1 MSFIIPEITF
11 DRIEQQS
18 PAATT
23 VEAVTQRVEDVSR
36 YFENVFR
43 GMKIMPQCQYFTR
56 PVYKACIKYMDPVAA
71 TAVSFLAADLV
82 MHQLLP
88 QAVNCL
94 TSYILPGTDAT
105 CAMGWEPWKTAAW
118 MAAALPVMY
127 AKFQRS

>member
-1 MSFIIPEITF
+1 
-11 DRIEQQS
+11 
-18 PAATT
+18 
-23 VEAVTQRVEDVSR
+23 
-36 YFENVFR
+36 
-43 GMKIMPQCQYFTR
+43 MPQCQYFTR

-127 AKFQRS
+127 AKYQRS